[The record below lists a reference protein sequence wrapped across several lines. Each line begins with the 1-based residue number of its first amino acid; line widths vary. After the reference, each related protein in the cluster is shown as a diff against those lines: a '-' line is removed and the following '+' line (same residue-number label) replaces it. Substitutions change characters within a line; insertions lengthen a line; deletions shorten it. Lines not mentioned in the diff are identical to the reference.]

1 MEASISTLALCSFAK
16 LQILKKMILQIT
28 RSTSHPRWVWHL
40 SGKGS
45 IELIW
50 YVFCFILFIFLLC
63 VLAKN
68 MSPGILAVHPDQS
81 MIWLFIYYYYC
92 MYLVMSVCKHVYA
105 IFLRVGSLHPLWAPV
120 IQLRLRGLHGK
131 HFCLL
136 SHLSSPRIYLC
147 TDWAGICYAHQAG
160 FKLTEI

>member
-63 VLAKN
+63 LLKTWAQEFLLYTQTRVWFGY
-68 MSPGILAVHPDQS
+68 S
-81 MIWLFIYYYYC
+81 FIITIVCIY
-92 MYLVMSVCKHVYA
+92 VMSVCKHVYA

-147 TDWAGICYAHQAG
+147 TDWARICYAHQAG